1 LPEVAFLEVTIRP
14 PAPPPGKICPPELV
28 GTLRRLGWLEK
39 AILTQCILTRRCMKE
54 IEIEIKIK
62 IRIRRGYAKSEMRP
76 GD

>member
-1 LPEVAFLEVTIRP
+1 
-14 PAPPPGKICPPELV
+14 
-28 GTLRRLGWLEK
+28 
-39 AILTQCILTRRCMKE
+39 MKE